1 MLTASGTNGRHTED
15 NLQNKTGD
23 GKKLFFTILQDK
35 IKQEVKRFIGRTF
48 LYRQFYS
55 AALVSKL
62 KYAINYGMNCYGK

>member
-1 MLTASGTNGRHTED
+1 MLPASGTNGRHTED

-23 GKKLFFTILQDK
+23 GKKLFFYHLTGQNK
-35 IKQEVKRFIGRTF
+35 TRGQRFIGRTF